1 MFFCKTD
8 SYKCKIRQSE
18 GRWSVSE
25 KYLPFLCPVAHFTVH
40 LHRWHFVPVASASC
54 YLFMHMAIKHV
65 KIGCPRP
72 YNSGLRYSLYP
83 WVYFHAQV
91 HCDISLPDHITV
103 WCTLQQNRKCWE
115 TFLRYSH
122 QKLSTI
128 QVTCPLWW
136 NECGCISILHTA
148 SLLLLW

>member
-1 MFFCKTD
+1 MFVEVCLFVKTD

-72 YNSGLRYSLYP
+72 YNSGLWYSLYP

-103 WCTLQQNRKCWE
+103 WCNSVTYSSAKQE
-115 TFLRYSH
+115 MLRN
-122 QKLSTI
+122 LSMLFTSEAF
-128 QVTCPLWW
+128 
-136 NECGCISILHTA
+136 NHT
-148 SLLLLW
+148 SDMPSVMEWVWMH